1 MRVCFYTLGCK
12 VNLNETGALEQM
24 FRGAGF
30 TIVPE
35 GEEADVFVVN
45 SCTVT
50 NFGDQKSRKW
60 LRRKKRENPGAVTV
74 LTGCYPQAFPEEAA
88 QFTEAD
94 LVCGNG
100 DRKAILENVQK
111 LLDGH
116 ERIVAIAPHQRG
128 EQFEQQSVL
137 KDLFLMGTSD
147 NYGDM
152 LTTMTAMSGFEPV
165 GENGAYPADGMQEGY
180 RKLLVYDTWKDS
192 FAISAEMIEDSK
204 LMDLKKQPA
213 AFLTGYNRTR
223 EMFGAALLGNAIR
236 GNAAAQY
243 HGKSFDINAADGV
256 TLFHTAH
263 PPKVAGDNQCN
274 SFKDEFSVDALGKL
288 ETAMHLFRGDN
299 DEILDV
305 APDTIV
311 IPENADLKKAVFAA
325 IGADKDPVTANNAFN
340 YQYGRWTVIVW
351 SYLNQFITAGTKPW
365 LLLDSKY
372 NKTYGGAVWNDRIQ
386 LAVRSTIDENTDANV
401 WRGRSRFNATFN
413 DWRAFAAGG
422 IASGN
427 ELP

>member
-24 FRGAGF
+24 FRSNGF
-30 TIVPE
+30 TIVQE
-35 GEEADVFVVN
+35 GEPADVFVVN

-100 DRKAILENVQK
+100 DRKAILDNVLK

-116 ERIVAIAPHQRG
+116 ERIVAITPHQRG

-351 SYLNQFITAGTKPW
+351 SYLNQFITTGTKPW

-372 NKTYGGAVWNDRIQ
+372 NKTYGGAVWTDRIQ